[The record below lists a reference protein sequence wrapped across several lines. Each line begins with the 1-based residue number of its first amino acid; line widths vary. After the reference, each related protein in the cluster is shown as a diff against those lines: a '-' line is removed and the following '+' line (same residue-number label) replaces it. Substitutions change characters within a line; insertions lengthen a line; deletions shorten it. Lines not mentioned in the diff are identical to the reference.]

1 MSGLYRPRQP
11 AMGCASQAVDYREYP
26 PGGEL
31 AGLVHCYWSF
41 SSPRGPVDFT
51 YRAFPDL
58 CADLYFDF
66 SRFQYL
72 KLLGIATRTIVAPM
86 LPGSDFFGI
95 RFAPGAIGRFFRLP
109 LSEFQDRS
117 PSFSDLG
124 GNAAAELEGRLAE
137 ARSTAARVAVAEAW
151 LLARAEKG
159 LFERDE
165 RFSKALGN
173 IYLHGG
179 TKPVAL
185 LAEDAGLSVRQFS
198 RLFLAGQGLQP
209 KAFSRIVRF
218 QRALDLV
225 LRHPELAG
233 SWAAQEAGYYDQP
246 HFLREFR
253 EICGELPSNVRNVQ
267 DFSRARG
274 DTAPQDAR
282 YRGPHISRA
291 RRSGWTQ
298 ARS

>member
-1 MSGLYRPRQP
+1 M
-11 AMGCASQAVDYREYP
+11 ACASQGIEYREQP
-26 PGGEL
+26 PCQALE
-31 AGLVHCYWSF
+31 GLVYCYWSF
-41 SSPRGPVDFT
+41 SSPRRPLSFS
-51 YRAFPDL
+51 YRAVPDL
-58 CADLYFDF
+58 CADLYFDL
-66 SRFQYL
+66 SRFQRL
-72 KLLGIATRTIVAPM
+72 KLLGIATRAIAAPM

-117 PSFSDLG
+117 PSFSELG
-124 GNAAAELEGRLAE
+124 GNAVAELEGRLAE
-137 ARSTAARVAVAEAW
+137 ARSAAARVAVAEAW
-151 LLARAEKG
+151 LLARAGRG
-159 LFERDE
+159 LRDADE
-165 RFSKALGN
+165 RFAKALGN

-185 LAEDAGLSVRQFS
+185 LAEDARLSVRQFS
-198 RLFLAGQGLQP
+198 RLFLEGQGLPP

-233 SWAAQEAGYYDQP
+233 SRAAQEAGYYDQP

-267 DFSRARG
+267 AVSRARE
-274 DTAPQDAR
+274 DTA
-282 YRGPHISRA
+282 S
-291 RRSGWTQ
+291 
-298 ARS
+298 

>member
-1 MSGLYRPRQP
+1 M
-11 AMGCASQAVDYREYP
+11 ACAGQGIEYREYP
-26 PGGEL
+26 PCPALE
-31 AGLVHCYWSF
+31 GLVYCYWSF
-41 SSPRGPVDFT
+41 ASPKEPLSFS
-51 YRAFPDL
+51 YRAVPDL
-58 CADLYFDF
+58 CADLFFDF

-72 KLLGIATRTIVAPM
+72 KLLGIATRAIAAPM

-124 GNAAAELEGRLAE
+124 GNAVAELEGRLAE

-151 LLARAEKG
+151 LLARAGKG
-159 LFERDE
+159 LREADE
-165 RFSKALGN
+165 RFEKALRN

-179 TKPVAL
+179 AKPVSL
-185 LAEDAGLSVRQFS
+185 LAEDARLSVRQFS
-198 RLFLAGQGLQP
+198 RLFLEGQGLPP

-218 QRALDLV
+218 QRALDLL
-225 LRHPELAG
+225 LRNPGLAET
-233 SWAAQEAGYYDQP
+233 WAAQEAGYYDQP

-267 DFSRARG
+267 AGRRARAY
-274 DTAPQDAR
+274 AP
-282 YRGPHISRA
+282 S
-291 RRSGWTQ
+291 
-298 ARS
+298 